1 MSPNNEPTSSTSK
14 PRKRPRSMKYL
25 GTRPRLF
32 ISIVAATAIGFLLPT
47 ELQFSA
53 RILCIWDVGM
63 FCFLGITWL
72 LMSHTPPKMVRQKSQ
87 EEDVGRLIILTF
99 VMASATFS
107 ITAIAFLLKDTK
119 TTTGLV
125 LASHVLLAIC
135 TIVGAWLLVHTIF
148 ALHYARSY
156 YKDGHLSLKACQL
169 QKLNFPNE
177 LEPDYWDFLYF
188 SLVIGMTSQVSDVT
202 IVSRQIRRLSL
213 YHSVLSFFF
222 NTAIVAMSINI
233 IAGII

>member
-1 MSPNNEPTSSTSK
+1 
-14 PRKRPRSMKYL
+14 
-25 GTRPRLF
+25 
-32 ISIVAATAIGFLLPT
+32 
-47 ELQFSA
+47 
-53 RILCIWDVGM
+53 M

-156 YKDGHLSLKACQL
+156 YKDGRLSLKDCQL